1 MLSTWFALE
10 NRCVVQQIRTSVGI
24 KKGLWK
30 TKYPSQQQQRRWL
43 TQKQI
48 STALRPFYFL
58 VHPDLLTK
66 FPKERVANESAL
78 KSLKNYI
85 SVVLDEHRS
94 PVSIQTTFF
103 LKPRQQ
109 TAPSL
114 RQVTISLRDGTDIR
128 KTVLNILAACQLP
141 TSYVDSLPEV

>member
-1 MLSTWFALE
+1 M
-10 NRCVVQQIRTSVGI
+10 
-24 KKGLWK
+24 
-30 TKYPSQQQQRRWL
+30 
-43 TQKQI
+43 
-48 STALRPFYFL
+48 RPFYFL

-66 FPKERVANESAL
+66 FPKERVANESSL

-94 PVSIQTTFF
+94 PVPIQATFY

-109 TAPSL
+109 TAPTL
-114 RQVTISLRDGTDIR
+114 RRVTISLRDGTDIR

-141 TSYVDSLPEV
+141 TSYVDSLPQV

>member
-1 MLSTWFALE
+1 MLSPWFALE
-10 NRCVVQQIRTSVGI
+10 CFVQIRTSVS
-24 KKGLWK
+24 KKGFWK
-30 TKYPSQQQQRRWL
+30 TKYPSQHQQLQRRWL

-94 PVSIQTTFF
+94 PVPIQTTFF